1 VDRLAREEQL
11 HERLYGGIRHRL
23 KQFYFNLSN
32 PAHVRLLQ
40 TDLEAEILKLGHW
53 RDGTL
58 PPGAFNTAL
67 EQVQRETEYLNNIYP
82 KILAGAEQSL
92 REQFLAES
100 HLDLYR
106 VEDLERQYRQARGLE
121 TPSQTNDLLE
131 MED

>member
-1 VDRLAREEQL
+1 M
-11 HERLYGGIRHRL
+11 
-23 KQFYFNLSN
+23 
-32 PAHVRLLQ
+32 
-40 TDLEAEILKLGHW
+40 
-53 RDGTL
+53 
-58 PPGAFNTAL
+58 
-67 EQVQRETEYLNNIYP
+67 
-82 KILAGAEQSL
+82 